1 MFRTFLLIFS
11 LCGLTALS
19 VMLSYRASAE
29 AYECQPQPVGLPEAP
44 LPYEMILCLPSV
56 QPPACEMPECQA
68 VPHPLHRQS
77 RKCLRLWHEVS
88 ETVFASPQVF
98 PCFFSTMNKLDAV
111 AMASTL
117 DVMRALSR

>member
-1 MFRTFLLIFS
+1 MFRTSLLIFS

-19 VMLSYRASAE
+19 VVLSYSASAE
-29 AYECQPQPVGLPEAP
+29 MYGCQPQRVCLPEAP
-44 LPYEMILCLPSV
+44 LPCGTILCLPSV

-68 VPHPLHRQS
+68 VPHPLNQQS
-77 RKCLRLWHEVS
+77 RKCLRLWHRVS

-98 PCFFSTMNKLDAV
+98 PCLFSTMNKLDAV
-111 AMASTL
+111 AMVSTL